1 MQISIFIA
9 FILGLSSV
17 LSAALAADIN
27 QTLTVER
34 LFQSPEL
41 DGSSVIKLQFS
52 PDGGRLSFLKPKTEN
67 YEVLDLWEYDI
78 KTGQPRLLV
87 DSNSLKFGELS
98 EEEKARRER
107 QRISQK
113 GIVEYYWSNNGQ
125 KLVFPASGEL
135 YLYNVEDKKLSP
147 LTKGRTNATDV
158 RFSPKDGFVSFIQNQ
173 NLFIIDAKTNKKYPV
188 TTAGK
193 GAVAFG
199 VAEFI
204 AQEEMGRFTGYWW
217 SNDEQYL
224 ALTKTDESKVKLI
237 DRYDIDADKVVVHK
251 ERYPEAGSANA
262 EVQLAVVKTL
272 DVLAGKPKLEWISL
286 GKNKDIYL
294 ANARW
299 NSDRKLI
306 YQVQS
311 RDQKRLDIF
320 SYDPNTKKNLLLFT
334 ETDSNWV
341 NLLTPGKMLKKSSRF
356 IWSSD
361 RSGFEHL
368 YLYKNDGT
376 LIRPLTQGEWGVDSV
391 VGVDEE
397 QGWVYFL
404 AGLPSPI
411 DRNLYRVSLE
421 NPAEPQLLT
430 QTGFWHNAV
439 MSEKG
444 DVFVDFKSSSL
455 TPTQVFLNKGSGEL
469 ISTLNANEVVEG
481 HPLFPFKQTLIAP
494 EFGTFKSV
502 TGDTIHFS
510 LFKPSGFDAKK
521 KYPLIVMGY
530 GGPTAQVVT
539 RAWPSKR
546 GLMAQIFLQKGFVVA
561 SFDNRGSARR
571 GKKFE
576 AYLKNAF
583 GTVEVEDQVAGV
595 KHLISKGFIDGDRV
609 GFSGWSYGGY
619 LALSLGV
626 KAPDVF
632 KALVSGAPV
641 TDFALYDTHYTER
654 YLGKPQEQQDVYKRA
669 STLPLIGNLKSN
681 LLVIHGMADDNV
693 LFTNST
699 LLFKKLQ
706 SAGKL
711 YESVTYPGAKH
722 GVYGK
727 ENQIHVNTTI
737 TDFFERRLLNK

>member
-1 MQISIFIA
+1 MRKIIF
-9 FILGLSSV
+9 FVLGLSTI
-17 LSAALAADIN
+17 LSAAASADSN
-27 QTLTVER
+27 QKLTVER

-41 DGSSVIKLQFS
+41 DGSSVVKLLFS
-52 PDGGRLSFLKPKTEN
+52 PDGSRLSFLKPKTEN
-67 YEVLDLWEYDI
+67 YEVLDLWEYDL

-113 GIVEYYWSNNGQ
+113 GIIEYYWSNSGQ

-135 YLYNVEDKKLSP
+135 YLYSVEDKKLSP
-147 LTKGRTNATDV
+147 LTKGGTNATDV
-158 RFSPKDGFVSFIQNQ
+158 RFSPKDGYVSFIQNQ
-173 NLFIIDAKTNKKYPV
+173 NLVIIDTKKNEKHAV
-188 TTAGK
+188 TMAGK
-193 GAVAFG
+193 GAIAYG

-217 SNDEQYL
+217 SKDEQYL

-262 EVQLAVVKTL
+262 EIQLAIVKVADVV
-272 DVLAGKPKLEWISL
+272 AGKPKLEWISL

-294 ANARW
+294 ADAIW
-299 NSDRKLI
+299 NSDHKLMFQI
-306 YQVQS
+306 HS

-320 SYDPNTKKNLLLFT
+320 SYDPATKKNALLFT
-334 ETDSNWV
+334 ETDKNWV
-341 NLLTPGKMLKKSSRF
+341 NLLSPGKILKKSSRF
-356 IWSSD
+356 IWMSD
-361 RSGFEHL
+361 RSGFRHL

-376 LIRPLTQGEWGVDSV
+376 LVRSLTQGEWGVDSI

-404 AGLPSPI
+404 AGLPSPLE
-411 DRNLYRVSLE
+411 RNLYRVSLD
-421 NPAEPQLLT
+421 NPTEPQPLT
-430 QTGFWHNAV
+430 QTGSWHNAV

-455 TPTQVFLNKGSGEL
+455 TPTQVFLNKASGEV
-469 ISTLNANEVVEG
+469 ISTLNSNEVVDG
-481 HPLFPFKQTLIAP
+481 HPLFPYKQSLIAP
-494 EFGTFKSV
+494 EFDTFKSV
-502 TGDTIHFS
+502 TGETIYFS
-510 LFKPSGFDAKK
+510 LFKPPGFDPKK
-521 KYPLIVMGY
+521 KYPLIVTGY

-539 RAWPSKR
+539 RAWLGKR
-546 GLMAQIFLQKGFVVA
+546 GLMAQVFLQKGFVVA
-561 SFDNRGSARR
+561 SFDNRGSSRR

-576 AYLKNAF
+576 GYLKNAF

-595 KHLISKGFIDGDRV
+595 KHLIAKGFIDASRV

-654 YLGKPQEQQDVYKRA
+654 YLGKPLDQPEVYKQA
-669 STLPLIGNLKSN
+669 STLPLVGNLKSN

-727 ENQIHVNTTI
+727 ENQIHLNTTI
-737 TDFFERRLLNK
+737 VDFFERRLGK